1 MNKMIKNTCI
11 LTAITLIAG
20 CLLGLVYEVTKAPIA
35 RAKEADKQA
44 AYQKVLP
51 DAESFENYA
60 DFDGQ
65 QATSLVQDAGYAAD
79 ITEAAQALDA
89 NGNVMGYVIS
99 VTSHEAYAGDLSLSV
114 GILNDGTVKG
124 VEMLSIG
131 ETAGLGMKADES
143 EFKDQL
149 KDKNVEKFTY
159 TKNGE
164 KGDDK
169 IDAISG
175 ATITTNAVTN
185 AVDSALVYFQNTFA
199 QQNGAGGVSYE

>member
-11 LTAITLIAG
+11 LTVITLVAG

-35 RAKEADKQA
+35 KAKEADKQA

-51 DAESFENYA
+51 EADSFEAYA
-60 DFDGQ
+60 DFDEQ
-65 QATSLVQDAGYAAD
+65 SAASILQDAGYEAD
-79 ITEAAQALDA
+79 ITEVAQAMDN
-89 NGNVMGYVIS
+89 NGSVIGYVIS

-114 GILNDGTVKG
+114 GIVIG
-124 VEMLSIG
+124 VEMLSIS

-143 EFKDQL
+143 EFKDQF

-185 AVDSALVYFQNTFA
+185 AVDSALVYFQNTF
-199 QQNGAGGVSYE
+199 QNELGGMINE